1 MPGQLRDRP
10 VLAHVL
16 LPLVAGLCALAIFI
30 LDTITELEIA
40 AAVLYVAVVLMAVSF
55 CQARGVL
62 FITVGCMALTVLS
75 HFLSPGLKLGVTAV
89 ANALLSLTAIG
100 VTAFLA
106 LKNQSAVIA
115 LQRARA
121 ELAHVTRMTTLGEL
135 TASIAHEVNQP
146 LTGVVS
152 NANACLRWLAAQP
165 PNLEEARLAVERV
178 ADDGIRAS
186 EFIRRVRALARR
198 APLQKSWLDINEPIT
213 DVAALIRNELQQNR
227 VAIDLHLA
235 SDLPPVLGD
244 RVQLQQVIL
253 NLIMNAVEAMSG
265 ADATTRELSIRS
277 EKADLE
283 GVVVT
288 VRDSGS
294 GLDPKTLDQLFDAFY
309 TTKQGGMG
317 MGLAISRTIV
327 EAHGGRLWATP
338 NVPHGAIFQFRLPVR
353 KEAKPH
359 EG

>member
-1 MPGQLRDRP
+1 MPGHTRDRP
-10 VLAHVL
+10 VLSNVV
-16 LPLVAGLCALAIFI
+16 LPLLAGACAVAIFI
-30 LDTITELEIA
+30 LDTVTELEIA
-40 AAVLYVAVVLMAVSF
+40 AAVLYVAVVLMAVRF

-62 FITVGCMALTVLS
+62 FITAGCMALTVLS
-75 HFLSPGLKLGVTAV
+75 YFLSPSLGLRVTAV
-89 ANALLSLTAIG
+89 ANGLLSLAAIG

-152 NANACLRWLAAQP
+152 NADACLRWLAAQP

-178 ADDGIRAS
+178 ADDGMRAS
-186 EFIRRVRALARR
+186 EVIRRVRALARR

-213 DVAALIRNELQQNR
+213 DVAALMRHELQQNR
-227 VAIDLHLA
+227 VAMDLHLA
-235 SDLPPVLGD
+235 SDLPSVFGD
-244 RVQLQQVIL
+244 RVQLQQVML

-265 ADATTRELSIRS
+265 ADAATRELSIRS
-277 EKADLE
+277 EKDGVE

-294 GLDPKTLDQLFDAFY
+294 GLNPKTLDRLFDAFY
-309 TTKQGGMG
+309 TTKQEGMG

-338 NVPHGAIFQFRLPVR
+338 NVPQGAIFQFRLPGR
-353 KEAKPH
+353 EEAKTH

>member
-1 MPGQLRDRP
+1 MLRQVRDRP
-10 VLAHVL
+10 VLTRIL
-16 LPLVAGLCALAIFI
+16 LPLVAGVCAVAIFI
-30 LDTITELEIA
+30 LDTVTELEIA

-62 FITVGCMALTVLS
+62 FITAGCMALTVLS
-75 HFLSPGLKLGVTAV
+75 HFLSPGSKLGVTAV

-106 LKNQSAVIA
+106 LKNQSAVMA

-152 NANACLRWLAAQP
+152 NADACLRWLSAQP

-186 EFIRRVRALARR
+186 EVIRRVRALARR

-213 DVAALIRNELQQNR
+213 DVAALIRNELRQNR
-227 VAIDLHLA
+227 VTMDLHLA
-235 SDLPPVLGD
+235 SGLPPVLGD

-277 EKADLE
+277 EKDDLE

-294 GLDPKTLDQLFDAFY
+294 ALDPKTLDQLFDAFY
-309 TTKQGGMG
+309 TTKQGGIG

-327 EAHGGRLWATP
+327 EAHGGRTVGQPERSAWGHLS
-338 NVPHGAIFQFRLPVR
+338 V
-353 KEAKPH
+353 
-359 EG
+359 

>member
-10 VLAHVL
+10 VLTHVL
-16 LPLVAGLCALAIFI
+16 LPLVAGACAVAIFI
-30 LDTITELEIA
+30 LDTVTELEIA

-75 HFLSPGLKLGVTAV
+75 HFLSPGLKSGVTAV

-106 LKNQSAVIA
+106 SKNQSAVIA

-152 NANACLRWLAAQP
+152 NANACLRWLSAQP

-178 ADDGIRAS
+178 ATVRSVAGQRSHFLPYSRAS
-186 EFIRRVRALARR
+186 SCRALPRERVSASYLMRR
-198 APLQKSWLDINEPIT
+198 IANGSTPSAET
-213 DVAALIRNELQQNR
+213 
-227 VAIDLHLA
+227 A
-235 SDLPPVLGD
+235 S
-244 RVQLQQVIL
+244 RFF
-253 NLIMNAVEAMSG
+253 E
-265 ADATTRELSIRS
+265 
-277 EKADLE
+277 
-283 GVVVT
+283 
-288 VRDSGS
+288 
-294 GLDPKTLDQLFDAFY
+294 
-309 TTKQGGMG
+309 
-317 MGLAISRTIV
+317 
-327 EAHGGRLWATP
+327 
-338 NVPHGAIFQFRLPVR
+338 
-353 KEAKPH
+353 
-359 EG
+359 